1 MKSKQRRSLDL
12 RLHTSG
18 KSCIFRCAEWTVLH
32 EYSFL
37 FFSWFSAHTQACL
50 HLEWMGYFCERLYS
64 SEGIFENH
72 ELWILCSLQMKL
84 AEQLDGY
91 IFKQATNFVD
101 MTSEHKTFK
110 RGDSLWLDRMTGR
123 THERREIYRSVRGTA
138 EVQLKVF
145 LAVLKCAVC
154 YHLFALLTF
163 SHFAP
168 PLMSC

>member
-1 MKSKQRRSLDL
+1 M
-12 RLHTSG
+12 HWMNG
-18 KSCIFRCAEWTVLH
+18 PAWI
-32 EYSFL
+32 FL
-37 FFSWFSAHTQACL
+37 FIFFWFSAHTQACL

-72 ELWILCSLQMKL
+72 ELWIPCSLQMKL
-84 AEQLDGY
+84 EEQLDAY

-123 THERREIYRSVRGTA
+123 THERREIYRSVCGTA
-138 EVQLKVF
+138 GVRLKVF
-145 LAVLKCAVC
+145 LAVLKSAVC

-168 PLMSC
+168 LLMSC